1 MEDILLSQKK
11 IQELL
16 TKLDVLNE
24 DVNSLKVKLVP
35 EAGYI
40 SNHEL
45 VALLGVTNRTVQ
57 RWRSSGRLPF
67 IKMGKKIYYR
77 ADIVMNSFKL
87 LPNCPIEVEHPPP
100 EDPGIQE
107 DNPQTGCERCP
118 LFVIL
123 NA

>member
-1 MEDILLSQKK
+1 MEDSPLSQKK
-11 IQELL
+11 IQDLL
-16 TKLDVLNE
+16 AKIDVLNE
-24 DVNSLKVKLVP
+24 DVSKLKVKLVP

-40 SNHEL
+40 TNREL
-45 VALLGVTNRTVQ
+45 LKLLGVTNRTVQ
-57 RWRSSGRLPF
+57 RWRHSGRLPF

-87 LPNCPIEVEHPPP
+87 LPNCPIEIEHPPP
-100 EDPGIQE
+100 EDPNLPEENEQK
-107 DNPQTGCERCP
+107 GCERCP